1 MHTVRVSQ
9 GEVRAQE
16 GVSIICI
23 CIQGV
28 RTPFFPQGYFR
39 NKIHYWDWLHVCMY
53 QTYLFSLRAWTE
65 LAGSERSM
73 SMLVDMVST

>member
-16 GVSIICI
+16 GVTIYV

-39 NKIHYWDWLHVCMY
+39 NKIHCWDWLHVCRN
-53 QTYLFSLRAWTE
+53 QSYLFSLRAWTE

>member
-16 GVSIICI
+16 GVTIYV

-28 RTPFFPQGYFR
+28 RTPFCHQGYFR
-39 NKIHYWDWLHVCMY
+39 NEIHYWDWLHVCMY

-73 SMLVDMVST
+73 SMFVDMVST